1 MRTGPPRRR
10 RVEAVILA
18 VVVVLLLA
26 SCGLPGDGDVEQV
39 SNDAVPYELLEPVA
53 PSPGGDVDDGGKH
66 ATPKV
71 FWLLDDDRLISDTA
85 APSCGEEPSVV
96 VERVLE
102 ELAAGPGED
111 ARAAGRSTAIPPES
125 VLALVRIDDGGT
137 AEVMVDPETAIS
149 PDRLPA
155 AVGQIVLTVTSAPG
169 VRSVVLVSSTEP
181 VPVPLPG
188 GPLAEGP
195 VTAKDYADLL
205 VDPDSA
211 AEGCPER

>member
-1 MRTGPPRRR
+1 MRSGPPRRR
-10 RVEAVILA
+10 RVEAITLA
-18 VVVVLLLA
+18 VGVVLLLA

-39 SNDAVPYELLEPVA
+39 SDDAVPYELLEPVA
-53 PSPGGDVDDGGKH
+53 PSPGGDVDDGGKD
-66 ATPKV
+66 ATPRV
-71 FWLLDDDRLISDTA
+71 FWLLDDGRLISDTA
-85 APSCGEEPSVV
+85 EPSCGEEPSVV
-96 VERVLE
+96 VERVLD
-102 ELAAGPGED
+102 ELAAGPGDD

-125 VLALVRIDDGGT
+125 VLELVRIDDGT

-149 PDRLPA
+149 ADRLPA

-195 VTAKDYADLL
+195 VTAEDYADLL
-205 VDPDSA
+205 VEPGSA
-211 AEGCPER
+211 AEGCPGR